1 MLMRLVVEA
10 QKTYIIALRLRLA
23 PLREKVILIYN

>member
-1 MLMRLVVEA
+1 MLMRLVVET
-10 QKTYIIALRLRLA
+10 QKTDIIALRLRFA